1 MGTRL
6 FWIVFLADAVFN
18 VECTETSQ
26 SDRYMSKERAIETCA
41 QTGGSLVNYASVTE
55 NPAGSVYLTQI
66 VDGESAWI
74 NGFAKLSPF
83 LARHGCFNTTHKDM
97 KQAGLYKRAT
107 AKKSLYLCSQHCL
120 TYKYSYMGMKDR
132 TCYCFKLQQ
141 RHLIQSAA
149 VNDFLCSITCDNN
162 VVDSCGGQSFVSVYS
177 IVEPWSMHWAE
188 NEPSKR
194 QCVYVKRNQSRFD
207 FHTASCHTFQTNMVN
222 GFICMNSVHS
232 RLETVN
238 CTKVYSFCICDEPST
253 RQEAYMSCMNRH
265 GKLADPSSESVIPQW
280 MTHKNFK
287 YWISVYRTFEIFER
301 YIENKMVCLAAVR
314 LNNTLY
320 LEPDDCSEQKHYL
333 CEVKT
338 ITQSSH
344 YANVTSNTSPIT
356 GTTSET
362 ISISAAG
369 TGYISPFAYIVPSIL
384 VVILLV
390 IIVGIVLYRRRK
402 KHANRLPHQSD
413 TYITPQHETIN
424 SNNSDDRLDGGAM
437 HVKEMERNEAAPYTE
452 LRRVRDDPEYSG
464 LVDTA
469 NDEAQY
475 INLH

>member
-26 SDRYMSKERAIETCA
+26 SVRYMSKERAIETCA
-41 QTGGSLVNYASVTE
+41 QIGGSLVNYASVTE
-55 NPAGSVYLTQI
+55 NPVGSVYLTQI

-83 LARHGCFNTTHKDM
+83 LAWHGCFNTTHKNM
-97 KQAGLYKRAT
+97 KIAGLYKRDT
-107 AKKSLYLCSQHCL
+107 AKKSLYLCSQQCL
-120 TYKYSYMGMKDR
+120 AYKYSYMGMKDR
-132 TCYCFKLQQ
+132 TCYCFYHRQGLM
-141 RHLIQSAA
+141 IIYAA
-149 VNDFLCSITCDNN
+149 VKDSLCSITCENN

-177 IVEPWSMHWAE
+177 IVEPGRMHWAH

-194 QCVYVKRNQSRFD
+194 QCIYVKRNRSRFD
-207 FHTASCHTFQTNMVN
+207 LHTASCHTFPTNVVN

-238 CTKVYSFCICDEPST
+238 CTKANPFCIIDEPST
-253 RQEAYMSCMNRH
+253 RQEAYMNCISRR
-265 GKLADPSSESVIPQW
+265 GKLADLDSESVIPQW
-280 MTHKNFK
+280 MTIKNFK
-287 YWISVYRTFEIFER
+287 YWIGVYRTYGISER
-301 YIENKMVCLAAVR
+301 YIENKTVCLAAVR
-314 LNNTLY
+314 VNNTLY
-320 LEPDDCSEQKHYL
+320 LEPDDCSEEKHYL

-338 ITQSSH
+338 ITQSSD
-344 YANVTSNTSPIT
+344 YPNITSNTSPIT

-369 TGYISPFAYIVPSIL
+369 TRYISPFAYIVPSIL

-390 IIVGIVLYRRRK
+390 LIVGIVLYRRRK
-402 KHANRLPHQSD
+402 MHANRLPHQSD
-413 TYITPQHETIN
+413 TYITPQHETII
-424 SNNSDDRLDGGAM
+424 SNNSDDRLHGGAM
-437 HVKEMERNEAAPYTE
+437 HVEEMEQNEAAPYTE

-469 NDEAQY
+469 IDEAQY